1 MAKVLRPVA
10 TFEQVVNQPVQLL
23 DKPDRIISVSKPD
36 PNILDF
42 HVGQMQDQ
50 QHLMGMAAMHDLM
63 MRQAAQQNG
72 ADIGAMRGLQASMMA
87 LQRSVD
93 RATGAIGGNT
103 PRPAGPRWPARR
115 TRDPRLRALCRSSR
129 G

>member
-10 TFEQVVNQPVQLL
+10 TFEQVVKQPVQLL

-36 PNILDF
+36 PNIFDF
-42 HVGQMQDQ
+42 HAGQMQDQ
-50 QHLMGMAAMHDLM
+50 QQLAGMAAIHDVM

-72 ADIGAMRGLQASMMA
+72 ADLGVMRGLQASMLN

-93 RATGAIGGNT
+93 RATGAIGGL
-103 PRPAGPRWPARR
+103 PQGPP
-115 TRDPRLRALCRSSR
+115 